1 RILTVHAAKGLEF
14 PIVFLAGLGVA
25 PVFSAPVFGHRRDDQ
40 RIAVT
45 IGAKSNGAQF
55 KLGPVD
61 DVEKHEKLHAE
72 AERARLLYVAA
83 TRARDHLVVSL
94 FHQER
99 TKDCSAI
106 RLIQAGAQEL
116 AEPMQPVAI
125 ASTSAARPF
134 DGLEVELQGWDEA
147 TFEAGR
153 AALVAAAHT
162 QHNTSATALGRSD
175 EPKDQ
180 PEDET

>member
-1 RILTVHAAKGLEF
+1 
-14 PIVFLAGLGVA
+14 
-25 PVFSAPVFGHRRDDQ
+25 
-40 RIAVT
+40 
-45 IGAKSNGAQF
+45 
-55 KLGPVD
+55 
-61 DVEKHEKLHAE
+61 
-72 AERARLLYVAA
+72 
-83 TRARDHLVVSL
+83 SL

-125 ASTSAARPF
+125 ASSSAGRPF
-134 DGLEVELQGWDEA
+134 DGLDVELLGWDEA
-147 TFEAGR
+147 TFEAER

-175 EPKDQ
+175 EAKDQ
-180 PEDET
+180 PEDESEPWSRGRAGTHLGRAVHAALQTLHWD